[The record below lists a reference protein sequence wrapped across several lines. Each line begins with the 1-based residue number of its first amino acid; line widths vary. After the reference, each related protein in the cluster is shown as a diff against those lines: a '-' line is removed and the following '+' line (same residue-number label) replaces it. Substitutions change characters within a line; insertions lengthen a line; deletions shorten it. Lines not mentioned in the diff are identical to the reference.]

1 MIPTLIL
8 ENSIVEVIENL
19 FVTNQPY
26 LIRINTWG
34 QRVEIRASKAELQQL
49 GKFLSSFVDNNDDDT
64 QTEETIY

>member
-8 ENSIVEVIENL
+8 ENSIVEIIENL

-34 QRVEIRASKAELQQL
+34 QKVEIRANRTELQQL
-49 GKFLSSFVDNNDDDT
+49 GKFFGSFVDNSDDDT
-64 QTEETIY
+64 QTEETTF